1 MMKQRA
7 RVLFTILF
15 AFMAISVF
23 AEGWLQV
30 TGNSVRLR
38 AKPDGTD
45 TGLRVNTGDKLQ
57 WLDYDN
63 GWYKVQYGKKVVYI
77 SSKYVKRISQ
87 EQNKATVVV
96 TGDKVIMRTSP
107 GGKDSGLRTNKGDR
121 YQYCGKSGDWYKILH
136 KGNYYWVNKNYAVI
150 KQ

>member
-121 YQYCGKSGDWYKILH
+121 YRYCGKSGDWYKILH